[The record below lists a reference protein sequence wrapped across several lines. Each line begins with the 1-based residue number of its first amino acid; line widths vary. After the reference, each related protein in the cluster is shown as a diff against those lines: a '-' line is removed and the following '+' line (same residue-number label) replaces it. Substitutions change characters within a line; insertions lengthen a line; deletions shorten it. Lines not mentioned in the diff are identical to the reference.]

1 MATLLEQI
9 RELVT
14 LFTDVATTD
23 PISAV
28 LVLIGTVLM
37 AFSIGFFGLLT
48 AGALVGGATR

>member
-1 MATLLEQI
+1 MPTLLEQVQ
-9 RELVT
+9 ELLT

-48 AGALVGGATR
+48 AGAVVGGLAR